1 MYSQCLSICSTR
13 KGSGLDSLQ
22 SFFGEQKERTK
33 KLNQAMLNKRKS
45 NPDEFRAKMKREN
58 AERAMLVAA
67 RKEFKR
73 TGKLNAEFV
82 KRVRKKALTHY
93 KALLKTAGS
102 IKHFLGR
109 ERNVGFVLGEPYDAL
124 RNSLETALF
133 DYTKHLE
140 ALHENPAG
148 NLSVAP
154 SKPELKRMLKA

>member
-1 MYSQCLSICSTR
+1 
-13 KGSGLDSLQ
+13 LDSLQ
-22 SFFGEQKERTK
+22 SFFSERKEQAK
-33 KLNQAMLNKRKS
+33 KLNQTMLNKRKS

-73 TGKLNAEFV
+73 TGKLDGEFI
-82 KRVRKKALTHY
+82 KRIRKKALAHY

-102 IKHFLGR
+102 IKHFLGS
-109 ERNVGFVLGEPYDAL
+109 ERNVGFILGEPYDAL
-124 RNSLETALF
+124 RNALETALF
-133 DYTKHLE
+133 SYTKHLE

-154 SKPELKRMLKA
+154 SKPEIKRMLKA